1 MKQNTTFNK
10 QNEIQRLI
18 YGNPVIKKQKN
29 TQHKLK

>member
-18 YGNPVIKKQKN
+18 NGNTAIKKQKN
-29 TQHKLK
+29 LRNIN